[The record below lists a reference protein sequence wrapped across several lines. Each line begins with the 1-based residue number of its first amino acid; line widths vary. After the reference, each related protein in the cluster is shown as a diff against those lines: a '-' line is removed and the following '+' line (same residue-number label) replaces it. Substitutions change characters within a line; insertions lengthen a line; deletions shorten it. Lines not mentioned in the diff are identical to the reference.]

1 MPDNE
6 IARLTD
12 RLMRRIHA
20 ALNAK
25 AAEFDTHRL
34 GPGGGIILLTLAEI
48 EPAKVHQLVGRMA
61 RDKSQMTRAIKALE
75 AKGLI
80 QRQDDP
86 HDARVS
92 VLKLTEEGREA
103 VGAIE
108 AAVSDALAIILAPL
122 STTEKETLR
131 GLLKRIH
138 NV

>member
-25 AAEFDTHRL
+25 AAEFDTYRL

-48 EPAKVHQLVGRMA
+48 EPAKVHELVGRMA

-80 QRQDDP
+80 ERQDDP
-86 HDARVS
+86 RDARVS
-92 VLKLTEEGREA
+92 VLKLTDEGGEA

-108 AAVSDALAIILAPL
+108 AAVSDALAVILAPL

-138 NV
+138 DV

>member
-25 AAEFDTHRL
+25 AAEFDTYCL

-48 EPAKVHQLVGRMA
+48 EPAKVHELVGRMA

-80 QRQDDP
+80 ERQDDP
-86 HDARVS
+86 RDARVS
-92 VLKLTEEGREA
+92 VLKLTDEGGKA

-108 AAVSDALAIILAPL
+108 AAVSDALAVILAPL

-138 NV
+138 DV